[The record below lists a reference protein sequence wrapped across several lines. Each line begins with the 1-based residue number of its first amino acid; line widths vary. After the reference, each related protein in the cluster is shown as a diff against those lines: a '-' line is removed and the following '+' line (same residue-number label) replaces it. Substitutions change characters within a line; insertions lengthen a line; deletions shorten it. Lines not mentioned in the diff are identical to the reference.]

1 MWINERDCYPFI
13 GGDGIDSPDADENAS
28 VNMILPYTGL
38 SFAAGG
44 DLVNIYR
51 YSVTCLEN
59 ALHILKV
66 LEQEYQK
73 TFEKKLTLGRLGA
86 VITNPRLPLLGTG
99 LRYDEHV
106 APSTYVENELYRIR
120 RLAAFRD
127 GNGGMIP

>member
-1 MWINERDCYPFI
+1 
-13 GGDGIDSPDADENAS
+13 
-28 VNMILPYTGL
+28 MI
-38 SFAAGG
+38 A
-44 DLVNIYR
+44 
-51 YSVTCLEN
+51 E
-59 ALHILKV
+59 ILYAEGFWV
-66 LEQEYQK
+66 YY
-73 TFEKKLTLGRLGA
+73 EKKLTLGRLGA